1 MGLKKIKKKILKT
14 KTITT
19 DGTGKTEECECN
31 YDYQLKNHQRFRI
44 KTKLMELSGAK
55 CALWKR
61 EFSSSYFGLPQANV
75 RQKKGRDYLWAGI

>member
-55 CALWKR
+55 CAL
-61 EFSSSYFGLPQANV
+61 
-75 RQKKGRDYLWAGI
+75 